1 MPEREEDKARA
12 WRNRIQE
19 AVKLATENRWQE
31 AVAVNESILE
41 VFPTDVD
48 ALNRLGRARMELG
61 DYKKAGE
68 AYSKALEI
76 SPSNSIAKKNLDRLA
91 LLKGTQIVKNEQR
104 RKLPPS
110 AFIAETGKAG
120 WVNLLEPAPQSV
132 LVKMA
137 PGEQVFLKVRGQD
150 TIIENY
156 KNEYIGLVEPEH
168 GLRLA
173 KLIKGGNQYIAAIVS
188 MDNDRIKVIVKETL
202 QHPSQHGKL
211 SFPIR
216 VSEPYPAHVKDSL
229 LRHSAGEDEV
239 LEDLEYSEDEDS
251 ETVPE
256 GFSIYEGYTSPE
268 DIQQLDSSF
277 GDEE

>member
-1 MPEREEDKARA
+1 MPEREEDRARV
-12 WRNRIQE
+12 WRNKIQD
-19 AVKLATENRWQE
+19 AIKLATENRWQE
-31 AVAVNESILE
+31 AIAVNESILE

-48 ALNRLGRARMELG
+48 ALNRLGRAYIELG
-61 DYKKAGE
+61 DYVKAKE

-76 SPSNSIAKKNLDRLA
+76 SPSNSIAKKNLDRLD
-91 LLKGTQIVKNEQR
+91 LLKGAQVVKNEQR
-104 RKLPPS
+104 RKLPPN

-120 WVNLLEPAPQSV
+120 WVNLLETAAQSV

-137 PGEQVFLKVRGQD
+137 PGEQVFLKIRDQD
-150 TIIENY
+150 TVVENY

-188 MDNDRIKVIVKETL
+188 MDNDRIKVIVRETL

-216 VSEPYPAHVKDSL
+216 VTEVYPAHVKDSL
-229 LRHSAGEDEV
+229 LRHSTGEDES
-239 LEDLEYSEDEDS
+239 LEETEYTESEES
-251 ETVPE
+251 EAVPE
-256 GFSIYEGYTSPE
+256 GFSIYEGYTSSE
-268 DIQQLDSSF
+268 DLQHLDNSF
-277 GDEE
+277 RDEE